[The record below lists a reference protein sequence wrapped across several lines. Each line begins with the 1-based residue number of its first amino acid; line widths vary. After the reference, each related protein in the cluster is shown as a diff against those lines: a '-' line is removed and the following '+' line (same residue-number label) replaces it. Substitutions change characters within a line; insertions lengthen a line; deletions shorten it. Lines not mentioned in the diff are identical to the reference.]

1 MLDINARI
9 GLDRFD
15 GVCELE
21 VALADT
27 LPPTPTPIP
36 GAKPRREGAD
46 GNALRLSR
54 RMHS

>member
-1 MLDINARI
+1 MIDINSRI
-9 GLDRFD
+9 GLDGFD
-15 GVCELE
+15 GVCELK

-27 LPPTPTPIP
+27 LPPTP

-46 GNALRLSR
+46 GNALRLSC